1 MAGPLPW
8 KDAKAILARVGGPDV
23 VLVGGQAVAFWAAH
37 YGPGFVSQH
46 GAPPVTTD
54 IDLLGDRMEVPRA
67 GCVSLEK
74 TGPGGMG
81 SQAVP
86 FRPWAGK

>member
-8 KDAKAILARVGGPDV
+8 KVAKAILARVGGPDV

-37 YGPGFVSQH
+37 YGLD

-54 IDLLGDRMEVPRA
+54 IDLLGDRMEVLRA
-67 GCVSLEK
+67 DCVSLEK
-74 TGPGGMG
+74 TGLGGMG